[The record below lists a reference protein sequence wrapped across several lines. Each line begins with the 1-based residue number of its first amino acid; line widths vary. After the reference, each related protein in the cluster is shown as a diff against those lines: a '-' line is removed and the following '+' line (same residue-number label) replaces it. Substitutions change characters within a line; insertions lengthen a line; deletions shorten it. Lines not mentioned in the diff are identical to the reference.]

1 MVRIHIKHH
10 VSSMRNLNENYGS
23 EVRMQHGFLVAD
35 KQPGMTSHDVVSV
48 ARRSLETRK
57 VGHSGTLDPM
67 ATGILVLGFNNG
79 TRLLQYITDGD
90 KDYRATIVL
99 GSATVT
105 DDSQG
110 EVINSTDASHITDEQ
125 IKDEIA
131 KMRGTILQRPSS
143 VSAVKIDGE
152 RAYNRVRSGEDVV
165 LPAREVTISS
175 LEVPQIRRMGSAI
188 EVDIHVTCSAGTFI
202 RAIARDCGDGLGVG
216 GHLNSLRRTRI
227 AGFGLDQA
235 ITLDQLKSKDFE
247 TLDLADVART
257 TFVAREIA
265 MDEKIELSFGRALAA
280 NPDGKIYAG
289 IDSSNQLIA
298 LLQNVDGKAKPIAVF
313 AAAN

>member
-1 MVRIHIKHH
+1 
-10 VSSMRNLNENYGS
+10 
-23 EVRMQHGFLVAD
+23 MQHGFLVVD

-48 ARRSLETRK
+48 ARRSLGTRK
-57 VGHSGTLDPM
+57 VGHAGTLDPM

-90 KDYRATIVL
+90 KDYLATIVL

-110 EVINSTDASHITDEQ
+110 QVINTTDASHISDQQ
-125 IKDEIA
+125 IEDEIA

-175 LEVPQIRRMGSAI
+175 LEILQIRRMGSAI

-202 RAIARDCGDGLGVG
+202 RAIARDCGAALGVG

-227 AGFGLDQA
+227 AGFGLERA
-235 ITLDQLKSKDFE
+235 VTLDQLKSKDFE
-247 TLDLADVART
+247 TLDIADVARS
-257 TFVAREIA
+257 TFAVREIA
-265 MDEKIELSFGRALAA
+265 LDEKIELSFGRALAA
-280 NPDGKIYAG
+280 NPDNNIYAG

-313 AAAN
+313 APAN